1 MSILE
6 GRSGRKMRRVILYNI
21 DWSLSSPNLHQ
32 SKKYILQQKKTHA
45 QHSYLLKCLR
55 LSLSP

>member
-32 SKKYILQQKKTHA
+32 GKKYILQQKKTHA

-55 LSLSP
+55 LSP